1 MKTSHLF
8 LTLAAAVTSSAPAVA
23 GPLLF
28 DQNVTAVIFGSGNA
42 NGSFTVNRA
51 EGIELGLRAKV
62 RYPTPA
68 NQFNSNGDGSYD
80 HEAGG
85 GGAGN
90 VRAKWNFEWSINSD
104 LTGQLGRNLSQL
116 SYRLQMDF
124 DPGVATS
131 FLAFDPIK
139 GVACADHSFGNNG
152 STESN
157 DQRTVCDGG
166 VGSLAQQTAYASFVA
181 GNNLV
186 QNSWNLDFF
195 DNGSNWVFDPN
206 LDGQYTFTLE
216 ALQDSSV
223 LASTRIDVFV
233 GQGPQTVPLP
243 GTLALGLLG
252 LGLIGSVL
260 RRRPR

>member
-1 MKTSHLF
+1 MKIKPQLV
-8 LTLAAAVTSSAPAVA
+8 TLVVTVSAAMPAIA

-28 DQNVTAVIFGSGNA
+28 DQNVTSVIFGSGNA
-42 NGSFTVNRA
+42 NGAFTVDRS

-62 RYPTPA
+62 RYPAPA

-80 HEAGG
+80 HEVGG

-124 DPGVATS
+124 NPGVGTS
-131 FLAFDPIK
+131 FLDFDPIK
-139 GVACADHSFGNNG
+139 GVACGDHSFGNNG
-152 STESN
+152 SSEFN
-157 DQRTVCDGG
+157 DQRTGCDGG
-166 VGSLAQQTAYASFVA
+166 GGTLAQQTAYASFIA

-206 LDGQYTFTLE
+206 LDGQYTFTLQ
-216 ALQDSSV
+216 ALQDSRV
-223 LASTRIDVFV
+223 LASTSIDVFV

-252 LGLIGSVL
+252 LGLMGSVL
-260 RRRPR
+260 RRRPN